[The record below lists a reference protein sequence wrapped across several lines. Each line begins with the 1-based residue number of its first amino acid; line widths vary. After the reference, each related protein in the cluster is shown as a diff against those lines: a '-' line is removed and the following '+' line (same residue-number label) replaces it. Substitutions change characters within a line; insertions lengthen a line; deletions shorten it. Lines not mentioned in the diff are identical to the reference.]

1 MDMDITKTLE
11 VFRVRR
17 KQTPLSSKS
26 LLLYFI
32 IADWCKEIES
42 PEFTASNTDM
52 RAASKL
58 SPDEL
63 DRARGELAQKKFIGY
78 KKGGGSAPGKYLL
91 LDFAEQTAEQTA
103 EQSNPFINE
112 ESYGSSNSS
121 TNNSLVPTSQEP
133 AEQPAEPRRKREKRT
148 YDHDSQHYKAAKYL
162 ADEIEKQQ
170 EEYVYPTEA
179 VLQAWANHITSQE
192 PAEQPAEPRKK
203 REKRTY
209 DHDSQHYK
217 AAKYL
222 ADEIEKQ
229 QEGYVYPTEAVLQA
243 WANHIRMMEE
253 LDHVPLSKIKA
264 AIDFA
269 RKDEFWAP
277 NIMSGE
283 KLRKQYNQLQARMQ
297 GAGGAAAP
305 ARQPERRLGD
315 GLKGG
320 STGLE

>member
-179 VLQAWANHITSQE
+179 VLQAWANHI
-192 PAEQPAEPRKK
+192 
-203 REKRTY
+203 
-209 DHDSQHYK
+209 
-217 AAKYL
+217 
-222 ADEIEKQ
+222 
-229 QEGYVYPTEAVLQA
+229 
-243 WANHIRMMEE
+243 RMMEE